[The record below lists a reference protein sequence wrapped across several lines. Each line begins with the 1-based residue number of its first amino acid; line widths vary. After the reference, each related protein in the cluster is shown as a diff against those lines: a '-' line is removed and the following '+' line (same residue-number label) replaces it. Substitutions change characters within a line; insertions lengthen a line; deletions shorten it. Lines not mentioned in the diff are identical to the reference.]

1 MASNMINA
9 LKESSWLK
17 SAEHDENYDCIYSVF
32 PACRLDF
39 GRGLQTRRLDVLVAE
54 NLTETN
60 RNSVALRGIAIKN
73 SKYELAID
81 VNSAE
86 FIEFVYGEN
95 IRVVTLN
102 PEKYRQHIFRF
113 SLNKATSREI
123 ERNELWDH
131 EISALI
137 AVGQHAKALALAQ
150 TVYLSEERLKCFLII
165 ARKPQGLSADD
176 QAMLKENIRPTG
188 YYL

>member
-73 SKYELAID
+73 NSHELVSD
-81 VNSAE
+81 ENLAE
-86 FIEFVYGEN
+86 FKEFVDFLYIAVPDSMEMSEAAQFARQSGWGMISMDSSGK
-95 IRVVTLN
+95 IRVVVEPLRHQPAFRDITLSN
-102 PEKYRQHIFRF
+102 IIIK
-113 SLNKATSREI
+113 LASRV
-123 ERNELWDH
+123 W
-131 EISALI
+131 
-137 AVGQHAKALALAQ
+137 
-150 TVYLSEERLKCFLII
+150 
-165 ARKPQGLSADD
+165 
-176 QAMLKENIRPTG
+176 
-188 YYL
+188 

>member
-86 FIEFVYGEN
+86 FIEFVDYFYIAVPDNPEMIETAQTVKQSGWGVIAMDPSGR
-95 IRVVTLN
+95 IRVVVEPLRHKPAFRDITLSN
-102 PEKYRQHIFRF
+102 IIIE
-113 SLNKATSREI
+113 LASRV
-123 ERNELWDH
+123 W
-131 EISALI
+131 
-137 AVGQHAKALALAQ
+137 
-150 TVYLSEERLKCFLII
+150 
-165 ARKPQGLSADD
+165 
-176 QAMLKENIRPTG
+176 
-188 YYL
+188 

>member
-17 SAEHDENYDCIYSVF
+17 SAEHDENYDCIDSVF
-32 PACRLDF
+32 PACRLDI

-86 FIEFVYGEN
+86 FMEFVDYYYIAVPDSPEMIEAAQAVKQSGWGVITMDRSGK
-95 IRVVTLN
+95 IRVVVEPLRHQPMFRDITLSN
-102 PEKYRQHIFRF
+102 IIIE
-113 SLNKATSREI
+113 LASRV
-123 ERNELWDH
+123 W
-131 EISALI
+131 
-137 AVGQHAKALALAQ
+137 
-150 TVYLSEERLKCFLII
+150 
-165 ARKPQGLSADD
+165 
-176 QAMLKENIRPTG
+176 
-188 YYL
+188 

>member
-86 FIEFVYGEN
+86 FIEFVDYFYIAVPDNPEMIETAQTVKQSGWGVIAMDPSGR
-95 IRVVTLN
+95 IRVVVEPL
-102 PEKYRQHIFRF
+102 RH
-113 SLNKATSREI
+113 
-123 ERNELWDH
+123 
-131 EISALI
+131 
-137 AVGQHAKALALAQ
+137 
-150 TVYLSEERLKCFLII
+150 
-165 ARKPQGLSADD
+165 
-176 QAMLKENIRPTG
+176 
-188 YYL
+188 

>member
-9 LKESSWLK
+9 LKESSWL
-17 SAEHDENYDCIYSVF
+17 NIYSVF

-86 FIEFVYGEN
+86 FIEFVDYFYIAVPDNPEMIETAQTVKQSGWGVIAMDPSGR
-95 IRVVTLN
+95 IRVVVEPLRHQPAFRDITLSN
-102 PEKYRQHIFRF
+102 IIIE
-113 SLNKATSREI
+113 LASRV
-123 ERNELWDH
+123 W
-131 EISALI
+131 
-137 AVGQHAKALALAQ
+137 
-150 TVYLSEERLKCFLII
+150 
-165 ARKPQGLSADD
+165 
-176 QAMLKENIRPTG
+176 
-188 YYL
+188 

>member
-1 MASNMINA
+1 MINA

-86 FIEFVYGEN
+86 FIEFVDYFYIAVPDTPEMIETAQAVKQSGWGVIAMESSCK
-95 IRVVTLN
+95 IRVVVEPLRHQPTFRDITLSN
-102 PEKYRQHIFRF
+102 IIIE
-113 SLNKATSREI
+113 LASRV
-123 ERNELWDH
+123 W
-131 EISALI
+131 
-137 AVGQHAKALALAQ
+137 
-150 TVYLSEERLKCFLII
+150 
-165 ARKPQGLSADD
+165 
-176 QAMLKENIRPTG
+176 
-188 YYL
+188 

>member
-60 RNSVALRGIAIKN
+60 RNSVALRGIAVKN
-73 SKYELAID
+73 SKFELAID

-86 FIEFVYGEN
+86 FIEFVDYFYIAVPDNPEMIETAQTVKQSGWGVIAMDPSGR
-95 IRVVTLN
+95 IRVVVEPLRHQPAFRDITLSN
-102 PEKYRQHIFRF
+102 IIIE
-113 SLNKATSREI
+113 LASRV
-123 ERNELWDH
+123 W
-131 EISALI
+131 
-137 AVGQHAKALALAQ
+137 
-150 TVYLSEERLKCFLII
+150 
-165 ARKPQGLSADD
+165 
-176 QAMLKENIRPTG
+176 
-188 YYL
+188 